1 MMFLKNDIISN
12 ILPIIIKS
20 DSEEF
25 VIPIMSIAKILEII
39 DKDNIIINF
48 VIPKLDLKL
57 LVATKFFNFCIFAM
71 RN

>member
-39 DKDNIIINF
+39 DNDNIIINF
-48 VIPKLDLKL
+48 SCISIS
-57 LVATKFFNFCIFAM
+57 KFVSMNIKQSII
-71 RN
+71 